1 MPSNEYLGDKLWYAI
16 VEFDVCVNIKMM
28 ANKNTN
34 NTNKTLVIVRII
46 ENIADSLIPTQLMNV
61 VNIINVIARNFDV

>member
-16 VEFDVCVNIKMM
+16 VEFDVCDNMKMM